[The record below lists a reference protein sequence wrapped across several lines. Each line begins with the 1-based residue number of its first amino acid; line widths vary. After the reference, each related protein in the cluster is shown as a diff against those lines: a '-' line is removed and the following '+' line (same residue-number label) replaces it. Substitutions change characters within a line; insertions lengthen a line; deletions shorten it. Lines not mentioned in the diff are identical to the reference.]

1 VNELTVGNLFDWTDK
16 NVIITGAG
24 GSIGSTLA
32 HAFAVYQ
39 ANVVLVDKNLES
51 MMNIARIVE
60 DMGRTCLTYAV
71 DVTHEAQVRDMVAD
85 VRAKLGR
92 IDVLINHA
100 GMNIRKPAVELDMA
114 EWDQVLSVNLRGM
127 FLVAR
132 EVGKVMVAQR
142 SGKIVNT
149 ASVSSVRGH
158 KRLVAYAASKGGV
171 QQMTKVLAHEWAPYG
186 VNVNAVGPGYIYT
199 GQTKDLLADPDARQ
213 SILSKIPMGR
223 IGEPADLVGAYL
235 FLSSPAADYI
245 TGQTLFVDG
254 GRLID

>member
-1 VNELTVGNLFDWTDK
+1 
-16 NVIITGAG
+16 
-24 GSIGSTLA
+24 
-32 HAFAVYQ
+32 
-39 ANVVLVDKNLES
+39 
-51 MMNIARIVE
+51 
-60 DMGRTCLTYAV
+60 
-71 DVTHEAQVRDMVAD
+71 
-85 VRAKLGR
+85 
-92 IDVLINHA
+92 
-100 GMNIRKPAVELDMA
+100 MA